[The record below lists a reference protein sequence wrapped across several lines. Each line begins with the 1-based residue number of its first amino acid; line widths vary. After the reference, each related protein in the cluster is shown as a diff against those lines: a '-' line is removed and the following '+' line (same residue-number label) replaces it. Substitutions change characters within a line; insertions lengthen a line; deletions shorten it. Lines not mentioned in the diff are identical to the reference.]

1 MLKMKMPRTG
11 FYLLVASVV
20 LSIVG
25 FSLFFGAFDA
35 LSFAD
40 DKWVIALNVI
50 AFWCLAFLMVN
61 SIFAGDEPT
70 WTGVFYIIAVVTLL
84 VAMARF
90 LMACLSPIAIYFTVN
105 MGNMEAY
112 AIGVPRCIAGVACYF
127 IAVVCITV
135 SAFFSPTKERRI
147 QA

>member
-1 MLKMKMPRTG
+1 MLNIKMPRTG
-11 FYLLVASVV
+11 FCLLVASVI

-25 FSLFFGAFDA
+25 FTLYFGAFDA
-35 LSFAD
+35 LSFSN

-50 AFWCLAFLMVN
+50 AFWSLAFLIVN
-61 SIFAGDEPT
+61 SIFAGDKPA

-84 VAMARF
+84 VATARF

-127 IAVVCITV
+127 VAVVCITV
-135 SAFFSPTKERRI
+135 SAFFAPTKEGRC
-147 QA
+147 